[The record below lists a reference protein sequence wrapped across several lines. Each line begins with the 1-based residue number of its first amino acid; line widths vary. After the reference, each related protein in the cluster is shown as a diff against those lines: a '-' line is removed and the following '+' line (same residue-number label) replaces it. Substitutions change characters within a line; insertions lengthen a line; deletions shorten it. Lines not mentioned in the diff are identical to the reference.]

1 MRSSIKEKP
10 TINEVKA
17 KIKRNKLGSKEKQVN
32 RPVTTFVD
40 TKGDTVSQ
48 KLSMPRK
55 KMVGITSKQVVDT
68 SPPNST
74 FAQGQGLFMSM
85 IVVSKNLTY

>member
-1 MRSSIKEKP
+1 MRSSIKEKH

-32 RPVTTFVD
+32 RPFTTFVD
-40 TKGDTVSQ
+40 TKGDKVSQ

-55 KMVGITSKQVVDT
+55 KMVGITSKQV
-68 SPPNST
+68 
-74 FAQGQGLFMSM
+74 A
-85 IVVSKNLTY
+85 

>member
-10 TINEVKA
+10 TINEIKA

-32 RPVTTFVD
+32 RPFTTFND
-40 TKGDTVSQ
+40 TKGDNVSQ

-55 KMVGITSKQVVDT
+55 KMVGITSKQV
-68 SPPNST
+68 
-74 FAQGQGLFMSM
+74 A
-85 IVVSKNLTY
+85 